1 MTRLIPIS
9 VRPTPEEV
17 RSFLHRPEDIV
28 SMLQFPHDWLL
39 NCEDGSFAGDTGF
52 IQGVAAM
59 TISSAMLAGFAAP
72 LPGKTSRTN
81 FA

>member
-1 MTRLIPIS
+1 
-9 VRPTPEEV
+9 
-17 RSFLHRPEDIV
+17 
-28 SMLQFPHDWLL
+28 MLQFPHDWLL